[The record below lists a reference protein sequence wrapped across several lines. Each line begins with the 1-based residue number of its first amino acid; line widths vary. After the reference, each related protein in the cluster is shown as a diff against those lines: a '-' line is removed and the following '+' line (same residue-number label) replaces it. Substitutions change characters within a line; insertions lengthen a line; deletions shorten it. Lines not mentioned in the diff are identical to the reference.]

1 MNEKQWILQYLVDIS
16 KEISALIANVLFD
29 QRKCPNIGFP
39 RWYLEKSLFPIR
51 SDLCIPRVFEHA
63 TTLSD
68 KCKRSVIW
76 RINLC
81 VSTLHLPFCG
91 RSRAWLLRCSCGESS
106 TRVEADDRRSWV
118 VRPLP
123 AAAAPRAPALAP
135 AALDQH
141 RLDHRTWCA
150 RVFATAWVRR
160 VMPFSWNH
168 VRKNPVKIR
177 VYPKLPRYTRKTR
190 VK

>member
-1 MNEKQWILQYLVDIS
+1 MPKYRFS
-16 KEISALIANVLFD
+16 MMTFREISF
-29 QRKCPNIGFP
+29 F
-39 RWYLEKSLFPIR
+39 R
-51 SDLCIPRVFEHA
+51 SDQIGAPSCLWACYHA
-63 TTLSD
+63 FWRD

-177 VYPKLPRYTRKTR
+177 VYPKLPRIHAENKS
-190 VK
+190 

>member
-1 MNEKQWILQYLVDIS
+1 MPKCRFSMMIFR
-16 KEISALIANVLFD
+16 EIS
-29 QRKCPNIGFP
+29 FP
-39 RWYLEKSLFPIR
+39 DPIR
-51 SDLCIPRVFEHA
+51 FLHPRVFEHA
-63 TTLSD
+63 TTFWRD

-177 VYPKLPRYTRKTR
+177 VYSKLPRLIYPNLWKKIYKTAR
-190 VK
+190 AIAWEENLSRGERS